1 MTTAVMRALHA
12 NHRLRASQRQ
22 SLRQANCTP
31 AARIRPVDRT
41 PIGSRRWEART
52 RISGGKGEGGRG
64 RGQDKRWRH
73 APAVRAASA
82 HGLVRHEPTSAVCRA
97 TARTGVPTGKP
108 ACRLRSAALRY
119 DEWVSIERMSRRASL
134 ASAPETPRARK
145 KRRRDYSS
153 TLVLTGIVRA
163 HTIVRARRASESTPT
178 QMAGTG
184 RLLPFVV
191 AAQSSGKPPL
201 TRRPAPAR
209 KCHDKRAELRLYI
222 EIARKRI
229 ANAGT

>member
-52 RISGGKGEGGRG
+52 RISGGKGEGGRGRG

-134 ASAPETPRARK
+134 APAPETPRARK
-145 KRRRDYSS
+145 KRRRDHCS
-153 TLVLTGIVRA
+153 TLVLTRMVRA
-163 HTIVRARRASESTPT
+163 QTIVCARWASECTPT

-184 RLLPFVV
+184 PE
-191 AAQSSGKPPL
+191 A
-201 TRRPAPAR
+201 
-209 KCHDKRAELRLYI
+209 
-222 EIARKRI
+222 
-229 ANAGT
+229 

>member
-41 PIGSRRWEART
+41 PIGSRPWEAGT
-52 RISGGKGEGGRG
+52 RISGGESG

-73 APAVRAASA
+73 APAVSAASA

-145 KRRRDYSS
+145 KRRRDHSS

-184 RLLPFVV
+184 HDQPVSVAGQFAAKRPFRIEPYHRVSGGRDSGGM
-191 AAQSSGKPPL
+191 SSGDRA
-201 TRRPAPAR
+201 RRQGPR
-209 KCHDKRAELRLYI
+209 WH
-222 EIARKRI
+222 
-229 ANAGT
+229 

>member
-12 NHRLRASQRQ
+12 NHRLRHLRDNLCGRRTGRQ
-22 SLRQANCTP
+22 LRAFDRLIERRSETGGGKP
-31 AARIRPVDRT
+31 APESAGAR
-41 PIGSRRWEART
+41 A
-52 RISGGKGEGGRG
+52 GKGERGRG
-64 RGQDKRWRH
+64 RGLGQDKRWRH

-145 KRRRDYSS
+145 KRRHDHSS

-163 HTIVRARRASESTPT
+163 HTIVRARRASEST
-178 QMAGTG
+178 
-184 RLLPFVV
+184 
-191 AAQSSGKPPL
+191 
-201 TRRPAPAR
+201 RPKWLEP
-209 KCHDKRAELRLYI
+209 
-222 EIARKRI
+222 
-229 ANAGT
+229 ANAVEKRSV